1 MHTLRNV
8 ARASIA
14 LIILTTAVN
23 ALVAP
28 AAAQNPVP
36 VISLVMTPGERVA
49 EITASQPDAVSFSG
63 NYTADKLS
71 FERATVTFTAVMST
85 GWVAT
90 VSPASITITNQ
101 RTGIITITV
110 VVPARTLASE
120 IGQLT
125 VTGRITAG
133 GLQSQ
138 AQAQAIVSPKAYFR
152 TIASS
157 STPFVETAYSTQVVL
172 AYKIFNE
179 GNVPDRVEVAIKN
192 FDDLSAAQW
201 IVQMSR
207 TSFTVEPTL
216 SVDIQV
222 TVGVPKEWHL
232 VSDNKVTVIQF
243 VAKSG
248 EGAANNQ
255 PFEDTLP
262 TFVRTSGFSVPGF
275 DGVFVVM
282 GAALAAVLAGSAN
295 GSRRRLVK

>member
-14 LIILTTAVN
+14 LFILGTSFS
-23 ALVAP
+23 ALSVP

-36 VISLVMTPGERVA
+36 VISLIMTPGERIA
-49 EITASQPDAVSFSG
+49 EITASQPDAVQFTG
-63 NYTADKLS
+63 NYTVDKLN
-71 FERATVTFTAVMST
+71 FERASVTFTAVMST

-101 RTGIITITV
+101 RQGTIAITV

-120 IGQLT
+120 IGQLL

-138 AQAQAIVSPKAYFR
+138 AQAQAIVSPKPYFR

-157 STPFVETAYSTQVVL
+157 TTPFVETSYSTQVVL
-172 AYKIFNE
+172 AYKIYNE

-192 FDDLSAAQW
+192 FDDLSQAQW

-248 EGAANNQ
+248 EGA
-255 PFEDTLP
+255 
-262 TFVRTSGFSVPGF
+262 
-275 DGVFVVM
+275 
-282 GAALAAVLAGSAN
+282 
-295 GSRRRLVK
+295 